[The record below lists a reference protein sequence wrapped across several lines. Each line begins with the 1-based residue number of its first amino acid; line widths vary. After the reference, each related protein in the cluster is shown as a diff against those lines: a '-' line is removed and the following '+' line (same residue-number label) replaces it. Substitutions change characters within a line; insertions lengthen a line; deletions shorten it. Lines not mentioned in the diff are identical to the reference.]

1 MSWRIIYVDRNNRL
15 RNGGAS
21 MLEDGCDVE
30 CEARARAER
39 HNALVSSRGGK
50 VMNVVCVKTTD

>member
-1 MSWRIIYVDRNNRL
+1 MGWRIIYVDRNNRL
-15 RNGGAS
+15 RNGGVS

-30 CEARARAER
+30 AEARIRAAK

-50 VMNVVCVKTTD
+50 VMNVVCVKID